1 VFFNYL
7 NLMST
12 CNWTVW
18 DVLSEK
24 SVGTWTDISY
34 AEEFVADNEGP
45 DDLWTVVPDLEAFVK
60 TTKN

>member
-1 VFFNYL
+1 
-7 NLMST
+7 MST
-12 CNWTVW
+12 CGWTVW

-60 TTKN
+60 TSKN